1 MFKMKAIAIS
11 CVSVLTASVMLAG
24 CGKSDTTPATSSAPA
39 DSAVAATAAP
49 SAVALKDVTLTFL
62 ANQDQVHDPLTA
74 LAKKFEGETG
84 ITIDFQIV
92 PSDQFSNLLN
102 TKLNSKEGPD
112 LWMDQGGKFR
122 LASKA
127 IDAENNLVDLTA
139 EPWTATLK
147 PIYAEHVTA
156 NKKVVGLPYWDLGA
170 STSWVY
176 MYNKQIF
183 TKLNLAVPKTFDEFL
198 VVLQKIKDAGI
209 TPIYEPGADGWHQ
222 QLPVFEMGPRIDE
235 LSPGIYDKLNLNQ
248 VKLADDPNAVKLM
261 DQINQLVV
269 KGYYGKDYMSQQNAN
284 NYAAIGS
291 QKFAITLDHTNFGT
305 EMVNAVKDTALKAE
319 DIGAFVMPFLDN
331 QTINVNP
338 QGPSIF
344 VYKPGAHV
352 EEAKQ
357 FIAYL
362 AKPENLQYYLDN
374 DAKFSDLPYTGLK
387 AKSNPVVD
395 ELMTVAQNKL
405 GTVMQSAVNYIDPQ
419 WIDTGKDVVTLFFGK
434 TTPKDVWANVD
445 KRREQQAKANQDPSW
460 K

>member
-1 MFKMKAIAIS
+1 MGKMKAITT
-11 CVSVLTASVMLAG
+11 LGLASVMATGLLAG
-24 CGKSDTTPATSSAPA
+24 CGGQDTGSIATSSPKA
-39 DSAVAATAAP
+39 DGASATAA
-49 SAVALKDVTLTFL
+49 SKTKKDVTLTFL
-62 ANQDQVHDPLTA
+62 ANQDQVHEPLTA
-74 LAKKFEGETG
+74 LAKKFEGETK
-84 ITIDFQIV
+84 IKIDFQIV

-102 TKLNSKEGPD
+102 TKLNAKEGPD

-122 LASKA
+122 LASKS
-127 IDAENNLVDLTA
+127 IDADNNLVDFTG
-139 EPWTATLK
+139 ESWTSTLK

-176 MYNKQIF
+176 VYNKKIF
-183 TKLNLAVPKTFDEFL
+183 EKLNLTVPKTYDEF
-198 VVLQKIKDAGI
+198 VNVLQKIKDAGI

-222 QLPVFEMGPRIDE
+222 QLPVFEMGPRINE

-248 VKLADDPNAVKLM
+248 IKLADDPNSVKLM

-269 KGYYGKDYMSQQNAN
+269 KGFYGKDYMSQQNAN
-284 NYAAIGS
+284 NYQAISS

-305 EMVNAVKDTALKAE
+305 EMVNAVKDSPVKAE

-344 VYKPGAHV
+344 AYKPGKHV
-352 EEAKQ
+352 DEAKQ

-362 AKPENLQYYLDN
+362 AKPENLQYYLDH
-374 DAKFSDLPYTGLK
+374 DAKFSELPYTGLK
-387 AKSNPVVD
+387 AKPNPVVD
-395 ELMTVAQNKL
+395 QLMLTAQNKL
-405 GTVMQSAVNYIDPQ
+405 GTVMQSAVAYIDPQ
-419 WIDTGKDVVTLFFGK
+419 WIDTGKDVVSLFFQK
-434 TTPKDVWANVD
+434 ATPKNVWENVD